1 IIPMRRL
8 LLTSIALALTIGLTA
23 QEEPLGFVERFA
35 LAEDRGATL
44 GELIPGT
51 EDWYY
56 WHCIHAQ
63 HEERF
68 ADVPPLLAAWI
79 ERHGRTARVQQIENR
94 QALLTF
100 TRDPAATFAFLEQR
114 LALTFDHR
122 RPSEDAAAGLPSHL
136 DPELLSARRLTERAL
151 GLPAGTA
158 DGLPGRGLR
167 ALAAGAIGDERLPSL
182 LGRFRHPDV
191 PNLASLVVR
200 HPQRRTGQHFGS
212 LPIHGLMTLEQLE

>member
-100 TRDPAATFAFLEQR
+100 TRDPAGDRSLSRFGRDQVGWEELR
-114 LALTFDHR
+114 SGR
-122 RPSEDAAAGLPSHL
+122 R
-136 DPELLSARRLTERAL
+136 SASRR
-151 GLPAGTA
+151 
-158 DGLPGRGLR
+158 
-167 ALAAGAIGDERLPSL
+167 
-182 LGRFRHPDV
+182 
-191 PNLASLVVR
+191 
-200 HPQRRTGQHFGS
+200 
-212 LPIHGLMTLEQLE
+212 